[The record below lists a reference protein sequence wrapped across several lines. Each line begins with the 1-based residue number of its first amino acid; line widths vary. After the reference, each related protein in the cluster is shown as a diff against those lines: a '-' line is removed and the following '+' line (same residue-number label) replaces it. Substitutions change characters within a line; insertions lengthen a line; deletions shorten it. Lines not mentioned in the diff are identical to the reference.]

1 METAAYKSEEMSHIY
16 GVYRCQNDLRLTL
29 NSDARQL
36 SGLFGYSAN
45 EIDTCFQNSL
55 LGLTTSDERVKLR
68 ASLDAQLAEG
78 DSIEILIPVQHKN
91 GEMIWVL
98 NRGCRMA
105 GADGREYL
113 QGVLVDITRSK
124 QLYDEQK
131 KAQKKTV
138 HDLQEQAEKDELTKL
153 FNVRTARRLA
163 EEYLARE
170 DAGKCA
176 LMIIDLDDF
185 KHVNDQYGHMF
196 GNEVLAK
203 AARTISQ
210 LFRSQDV
217 VGRIGGDEFIVLMK
231 DVSDR
236 QLVDKRCQ
244 QLIAAFGD
252 VFGDKQG
259 DCEISCSIGV
269 VFCEAAG
276 AAYNDLF
283 CCADRAL
290 YQAKAQGKNQFV
302 FGQMECQKKER

>member
-1 METAAYKSEEMSHIY
+1 MTIDIGEMSHIY
-16 GVYRCQNDLRLTL
+16 GVYCCRNDLELTL

-45 EIDTCFQNSL
+45 EINTCFHNSL
-55 LGLTTSDERVKLR
+55 LELASFEERKKLR
-68 ASLDAQLAEG
+68 ASLYAQLAEG

-98 NRGCRMA
+98 NRGRRME
-105 GADGREYL
+105 GADGLEYL

-153 FNVRTARRLA
+153 FNARTAKRMA
-163 EEYLARE
+163 EEYFSRL
-170 DAGKCA
+170 DAGNCA

-196 GNEVLAK
+196 GNEVLARS
-203 AARTISQ
+203 AQTISQ
-210 LFRSQDV
+210 LFRTQDI

-231 DVSDR
+231 DVSDID
-236 QLVDKRCQ
+236 LVRKRCQ
-244 QLIAAFGD
+244 QLIEAFGN
-252 VFGDKQG
+252 VFGKQQS

-269 VFCEAAG
+269 VFCPASG
-276 AAYNDLF
+276 AVYNDLF
-283 CCADRAL
+283 CCADQAL

-302 FGQMECQKKER
+302 FGGR